1 MVALNVDMKVLLID
15 DDEALKTIFQATLEK
30 AGFTVVTAPDGKSG
44 LEKAKVEKPE
54 FILLDQILPDMKG
67 NEILATLKEDVDTKA
82 IPVAMLS
89 NYGQSELVQD
99 AINHGAVDYILKYQV
114 EPQDLVTK
122 INDLMKESQNNQVI

>member
-1 MVALNVDMKVLLID
+1 MKVLLVD
-15 DDEALKTIFQATLEK
+15 DDEALKAIFQTTLQK
-30 AGFTVVTAPDGKSG
+30 AGFEVVTAPDGKTG
-44 LEKAKVEKPE
+44 LERAKSEKPN

-67 NEILATLKEDVDTKA
+67 NEILAILKEDVETKP

-122 INDLMKESQNNQVI
+122 INDLTKELQSNQVI

>member
-1 MVALNVDMKVLLID
+1 MKVLLID
-15 DDEALKTIFQATLEK
+15 DDEALKAIFQTTLQK
-30 AGFTVVTAPDGKSG
+30 AGFEVITASDGKSG
-44 LEKAKVEKPE
+44 LERTRTEKPD
-54 FILLDQILPDMKG
+54 FVLLDQILPDMKG
-67 NEILATLKEDVDTKA
+67 NEILATLKEDIDTKA

-122 INDLMKESQNNQVI
+122 INDLMKEVQGNQVL

>member
-1 MVALNVDMKVLLID
+1 MKILLVD
-15 DDEALKTIFQATLEK
+15 DDEALKAIFQATLQK
-30 AGFTVVTAPDGKSG
+30 AGFEVVTAPDGKTG
-44 LEKAKVEKPE
+44 LERAKSEKPE

-67 NEILATLKEDVDTKA
+67 NEILATLKEDLDTKT

-122 INDLMKESQNNQVI
+122 INDLMKEIQSNQVI

>member
-1 MVALNVDMKVLLID
+1 MKILLID
-15 DDEALKTIFQATLEK
+15 DDEALKTIFQSSLQK
-30 AGFTVVTAPDGKSG
+30 AGFEVVTAPDGKTG
-44 LEKAKVEKPE
+44 LERTKTEKPD
-54 FILLDQILPDMKG
+54 FVLLDQILPDMKG
-67 NEILATLKEDVDTKA
+67 NEILATLKEDVDTKG

-122 INDLMKESQNNQVI
+122 INDLMKEAQKSQVL

>member
-1 MVALNVDMKVLLID
+1 MKVLLVD
-15 DDEALKTIFQATLEK
+15 DDEALKVIFQSTLQK
-30 AGFTVVTAPDGKSG
+30 AGFTVVTAPDGKTG
-44 LEKAKVEKPE
+44 LEKARTEKPD

-67 NEILATLKEDVDTKA
+67 NEILATLKEDVDTKT

-122 INDLMKESQNNQVI
+122 INELSKDVQTNQVL

>member
-1 MVALNVDMKVLLID
+1 MKVLLVD
-15 DDEALKTIFQATLEK
+15 DDEALKAIFQATLQK
-30 AGFTVVTAPDGKSG
+30 AGFEVVTAPDGKTG
-44 LEKAKVEKPE
+44 LERAKTEKPE

-67 NEILATLKEDVDTKA
+67 NEILATLKEDVELKS

>member
-1 MVALNVDMKVLLID
+1 MKVLLVD
-15 DDEALKTIFQATLEK
+15 DDEALKLIFQSTLQK
-30 AGFTVVTAPDGKSG
+30 AGFEVVTAADGKSG
-44 LEKAKVEKPE
+44 LERAKTDKPD

-67 NEILATLKEDVDTKA
+67 NDILATLKEDVDTKT

-122 INDLMKESQNNQVI
+122 INELSKEVQNNQVL

>member
-1 MVALNVDMKVLLID
+1 MKVLLID
-15 DDEALKTIFQATLEK
+15 DDEALKIIFQSTLQK
-30 AGFTVVTAPDGKSG
+30 AGFEVVTAPDGKTG
-44 LEKAKVEKPE
+44 LERTKTEKPD
-54 FILLDQILPDMKG
+54 FVLLDQILPDMKG
-67 NEILATLKEDVDTKA
+67 NEILATLKEDVETKN

-122 INDLMKESQNNQVI
+122 INDLMKDVQKNQVI